1 MTISVALEPHETYLV
16 ARLAGPFAL
25 EAAQAA
31 VEHFIEAAVERQLS
45 QILVDVRQVQGEPTV
60 AERYLFA
67 EFVAQAAVSQ
77 AVRQS
82 GLLIKLAFV
91 GQAPLMDPARFGMM
105 VARNRGAQVVVV
117 EDVNEAL
124 NWLGVT
130 PT

>member
-1 MTISVALEPHETYLV
+1 
-16 ARLAGPFAL
+16 
-25 EAAQAA
+25 
-31 VEHFIEAAVERQLS
+31 
-45 QILVDVRQVQGEPTV
+45 
-60 AERYLFA
+60 
-67 EFVAQAAVSQ
+67 
-77 AVRQS
+77 VRQS

-91 GQAPLMDPARFGMM
+91 GQAPSMDPARFGMM